1 MTFDYKAQERA
12 RTERL
17 RGWIIY
23 LIYKTRPNHL
33 ELDTLMRLLDSRNLP
48 VTRRRLAGEVDY
60 LRGLRLLEISLGS
73 AQPNLDESRQ
83 ARLIQRYADA
93 DRDEVDAVC
102 ATLTA
107 AGINFHEGFEQTLM
121 GIARVE

>member
-17 RGWIIY
+17 RGWILY
-23 LIYKTRPNHL
+23 LIYMSRPNHL

-60 LRGLRLLEISLGS
+60 LRGLRLLKISLGS
-73 AQPNLDESRQ
+73 AQSDLDESRQ
-83 ARLIQRYADA
+83 SRLIHRYADS
-93 DRDEVDAVC
+93 DREDVDAVC
-102 ATLTA
+102 VALTA
-107 AGINFHEGFEQTLM
+107 AGINFHEGFEQDLT
-121 GIARVE
+121 GIVRVE

>member
-1 MTFDYKAQERA
+1 MTFDYKSQERA

-48 VTRRRLAGEVDY
+48 TSRRRLAGEVDY

-73 AQPNLDESRQ
+73 TQAKLDESRQ

-102 ATLTA
+102 VTLTA
-107 AGINFHEGFEQTLM
+107 AGINFHEGFEQDLM
-121 GIARVE
+121 GIVRVE